1 MVSFKVDN
9 KYIDKVT
16 GEMSGFLSEQGFKL
30 GDGNVFTGEK
40 KAFKVE
46 YNEEKQMYILF
57 AADIEEGK
65 TGEFSQV
72 DAWLFDDSQ
81 NAKDAESVGIDFT
94 ATARKILGIKIK
106 RSSADIDVALPSMN
120 KSGSITVTGFTK
132 KLLDIFPTLKEEYKQ
147 HVAENGNFLYL
158 HFLGEKV
165 APLIKG
171 VMLENNKKQVKK
183 IYDLLADI
191 YVHGDKEAVN
201 AELALLCAAAYDDET
216 VENNIYEMLCE
227 NTHFLQGFGNLLI
240 SFKANKKLKNT
251 MVNN

>member
-1 MVSFKVDN
+1 MSFKVDN

-16 GEMSGFLSEQGFKL
+16 GEMSTLLFEQGFKL
-30 GDGNVFTGEK
+30 SEDNVFTGEK

-46 YNEEKQMYILF
+46 YNDEKQMYILL
-57 AADIEEGK
+57 AADVEEGNV
-65 TGEFSQV
+65 GEFSQV

-81 NAKDAESVGIDFT
+81 NAKDAEAVGIDFT
-94 ATARKILGIKIK
+94 ASARKILGIKIK
-106 RSSADIDVALPSMN
+106 RNNVGDIDVALPSMN

-132 KLLDIFPTLKEEYKQ
+132 KLLDIFPTLKDEYKI
-147 HVAENGNFLYL
+147 HVATNGNFLYL

-201 AELALLCAAAYDDET
+201 AELVLLCAAAYDDAT
-216 VENNIYEMLCE
+216 VENNIYEMLAE
-227 NTHFLQGFGNLLI
+227 NTHFLHGFGNLLI
-240 SFKANKKLKNT
+240 SFKSNKKLKAT
-251 MVNN
+251 MLK

>member
-1 MVSFKVDN
+1 MSFKVDN

-16 GEMSGFLSEQGFKL
+16 GEMNGFLSEQGFKF
-30 GDGNVFTGEK
+30 GEGNVFTGES

-46 YNEEKQMYILF
+46 YNGEKQMYVLL
-57 AADIEEGK
+57 AADIEDGK
-65 TGEFSQV
+65 VGEFSQV

-94 ATARKILGIKIK
+94 ASIRNILGIKPK
-106 RSSADIDVALPSMN
+106 RNAVADVDLPSMN

-132 KLLDIFPTLKEEYKQ
+132 KLLDIFPTLKDEYKV
-147 HVAENGNFLYL
+147 HVATNGNFLYL

-201 AELALLCAAAYDDET
+201 AELALLCAAACDDST
-216 VENNIYEMLCE
+216 VENNIYEMLSV
-227 NTHFLQGFGNLLI
+227 NNHFLQSFGNLLI
-240 SFKANKKLKNT
+240 SFKSNKKLKTT
-251 MVNN
+251 MLK